1 MELIDFAG
9 GRRGGSLDILFPGW
23 REGESVA
30 FLSPHDD
37 DAALGAGYLLRA
49 VAEQGGIPHV
59 WVFCR
64 GDAGYSTVAA
74 KAGIV
79 EVRRTE
85 TRRAYGLLG
94 VPEENIAS
102 FDVPDFA
109 LLATLVRESGPLGS
123 SLFDR
128 LIAGLR
134 LHRISRIVFSSGH
147 LEHADHTAV
156 FLHALYTA
164 PQAGDPIL
172 ADLGQPFAAKT
183 WLAYSVWSDFGP
195 PEDPAL
201 PPADKGILADES
213 TESKVRESLAAFASQ
228 GLIMSGT
235 VSARRD
241 DRRVAGGR
249 LELYR
254 TYDIRRPVDFAA
266 YRARLDKIGGQ
277 GRKP

>member
-1 MELIDFAG
+1 MEFIDFAA
-9 GRRGGSLDILFPGW
+9 GRRGPDLSLLFPGW
-23 REGESVA
+23 QEGENVA

-49 VAEQGGIPHV
+49 VAERGGIPHV

-79 EVRRTE
+79 EVRRAE
-85 TRRAYGLLG
+85 TRRAYQLLG
-94 VPEENIAS
+94 VPGENIAS

-109 LLATLVRESGPLGS
+109 LLATLVREPGPLGS

-128 LIAGLR
+128 LVARLR
-134 LHRISRIVFSSGH
+134 LHRVSRVVFSSGH

-172 ADLGQPFAAKT
+172 ADLGEPFAAKT

-195 PEDPAL
+195 LEDPAR
-201 PPADKGILADES
+201 PAADKGILADGT
-213 TESKVRESLAAFASQ
+213 TESRIRESLAAFASQ
-228 GLIMSGT
+228 SLIMSGT
-235 VSARRD
+235 VSARRE
-241 DRRVAGGR
+241 DRKVGGGR

-254 TYDIRRPVDFAA
+254 SYDIRTPVDFAA
-266 YRARLDKIGGQ
+266 YRRRLAAMSGQ